1 MHTLLTSSTTPS
13 LDHWRAHQLPHLHA
27 LPKYTLFPRKL
38 HFFEEIYLEEGPNR
52 KSLCISYKYFLELH
66 AQSDPSLLAN
76 QERDLRVNF
85 SNPKSS
91 AYLFFLHTSPPY
103 AAGTKRPLV
112 TAGTGSHQSLPKC
125 FPNKVITVGDV
136 ARLCALSY
144 TVFGTALNCSQCFNF
159 KFIDISLQD
168 DPAAI
173 LLNLTPMS
181 RKQYHKSLFK
191 HLLNAAQACISSR
204 WKHQTVPMVAQ
215 WIAES
220 KILDKWWT

>member
-1 MHTLLTSSTTPS
+1 M
-13 LDHWRAHQLPHLHA
+13 
-27 LPKYTLFPRKL
+27 
-38 HFFEEIYLEEGPNR
+38 
-52 KSLCISYKYFLELH
+52 
-66 AQSDPSLLAN
+66 
-76 QERDLRVNF
+76 
-85 SNPKSS
+85 
-91 AYLFFLHTSPPY
+91 
-103 AAGTKRPLV
+103 
-112 TAGTGSHQSLPKC
+112 
-125 FPNKVITVGDV
+125 ITVGDV

-220 KILDKWWT
+220 KILDKWWTWPWPFKTKRRSLKTRWFHWNLFCFSDKYLKYVWAAQFPLLIGLIASLLSLLFPQCWPPPPFQSDFVFFFYPPFLACPLPIVVYSLSLTIKKLFLGVHRFRQA